1 MMKGTQQWC
10 NLHHASTM
18 DDLVEENYPGYGVSY
33 TPDHDKFS
41 IGLTESQGG
50 LLTHAAT
57 WSELSEILR

>member
-1 MMKGTQQWC
+1 
-10 NLHHASTM
+10 M